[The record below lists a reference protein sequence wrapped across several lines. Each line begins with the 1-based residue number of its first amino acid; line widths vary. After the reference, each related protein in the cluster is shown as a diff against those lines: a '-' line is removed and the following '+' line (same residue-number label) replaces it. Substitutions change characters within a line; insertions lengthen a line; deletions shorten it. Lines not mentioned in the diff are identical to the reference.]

1 MADPLQPRPPRMA
14 SKRPWLWIL
23 VGVFVVG
30 CLLFACAAGGL
41 AWLISSG
48 RLSLGGR
55 TPAVAT
61 PGASPGATLPSGGV
75 ALDLRLMAER
85 PTTLDPAMVEDSA
98 SAEFVDKIYSG
109 LVGLDE
115 DLNVVPEIAERW
127 EVSADGTVYTFYLRP
142 DVYFHN
148 GRKATATDFKY
159 SVERACAPATRSPVA
174 RAYLGDIVGAEEKLD
189 GLASEV
195 RGVEVVDDATVRI
208 TIWAARAS
216 FLAKLT
222 YPTGFFVAKEA
233 VQTGPNWWRKPVGT
247 GPFRLRSWD
256 SDRIILEKNERYYQ
270 PLGDVRTVTFLF
282 GGGAPVTMYEQGELD
297 AAPVGVADIE
307 RVLDEANPLHY
318 EVQETPMLY
327 TQYVGFNVQRPPF
340 DDPMVRRAFALAT
353 NKQAMADVFFK
364 RTRVPATGILPP
376 GMPGYNADL
385 QAIPFDLEQ
394 ARAALKASR
403 YGSAEALPAITLT
416 VTGEGATSRFAEL
429 LAGMYEEVLGV
440 RLEIEQVDWATYLQE
455 LNAHKLQMFT
465 LAWSADY
472 PDPENFL
479 ETQFYSRSE
488 LNNTGYSNPEVDR
501 LLEQAMT
508 ERDTGARLALYRQAE
523 QRIVDDA
530 PWIPLFHGVDYTL
543 VKPYL
548 RGLKVTA
555 QGTYHLHRVFAAT
568 R

>member
-1 MADPLQPRPPRMA
+1 MTDLLQPRPQRPA
-14 SKRPWLWIL
+14 PKRLWLWIL
-23 VGVFVVG
+23 LAVFVVG
-30 CLLFACAAGGL
+30 CLVVACAAGGVF
-41 AWLISSG
+41 WLISSG
-48 RLSLGGR
+48 RVPIGVR
-55 TPAVAT
+55 TPAAAT
-61 PGASPGATLPSGGV
+61 PGASPVATRPPSGV
-75 ALDLRLMAER
+75 ALDLRLMADP
-85 PTTLDPAMVEDSA
+85 PTILDPAMVEDSA
-98 SAEFVDKIYSG
+98 SAEYVDKIYSG

-115 DLNVVPEIAERW
+115 NLNVVPEIAERW
-127 EVSADGTVYTFYLRP
+127 EISADGTVYTFYLR
-142 DVYFHN
+142 DNVYFHN
-148 GRKATATDFKY
+148 DRKATAEDFKY
-159 SVERACAPATRSPVA
+159 SIERACDPATRSPVA

-189 GLASEV
+189 GRASEV
-195 RGVEVVDDATVRI
+195 RGVQVLDNRTVRI
-208 TIWAARAS
+208 TIRAARAS

-222 YPTGFFVAKEA
+222 YPTGFVVAKEV
-233 VQTGPNWWRKPVGT
+233 VQSGASWWRKPVGT

-256 SDRIILEKNERYYQ
+256 SKQVVLEKNERYYK

-307 RVLDEANPLHY
+307 RVLDPANPLHY
-318 EVQETPMLY
+318 EVQETPLLY
-327 TQYVGFNVQRPPF
+327 TQYVGFNVRQPPF
-340 DDPMVRRAFALAT
+340 DDVMVRRAFALAT

-376 GMPGYNADL
+376 GMPGYNENL
-385 QAIPFDLEQ
+385 QAIPFDPDK
-394 ARAALKASR
+394 AREALKASR
-403 YGSAEALPAITLT
+403 YGGAENLPRIVLT
-416 VTGEGATSRFAEL
+416 VTGEGATNAFAEL

-455 LNAHKLQMFT
+455 LNAHELQMFT

-479 ETQFYSRSE
+479 ETQFHSKSE
-488 LNNTGYSNPEVDR
+488 LNNTGYGDPEVDR

-508 ERDTGARLALYRQAE
+508 EPDTATRLALYQQAE

-555 QGTYHLHRVFAAT
+555 QGNYHLRAVFAAT
-568 R
+568 Q

>member
-1 MADPLQPRPPRMA
+1 MADLLQPRPQ
-14 SKRPWLWIL
+14 RPAPKHLWLWIL
-23 VGVFVVG
+23 LGILVVG
-30 CLLFACAAGGL
+30 CLILSCAAGGL

-48 RLSLGGR
+48 RIPTGGR
-55 TPAVAT
+55 TPVVAT
-61 PGASPGATLPSGGV
+61 PGASPVAPWPSGGV
-75 ALDLRLMAER
+75 ALDLRLMADP

-98 SAEFVDKIYSG
+98 SAEYVDKIYSG

-127 EVSADGTVYTFYLRP
+127 EVSADGTVYTFYLR
-142 DVYFHN
+142 DNVYFHN
-148 GRKATATDFKY
+148 GRKATAEDFKY
-159 SVERACAPATRSPVA
+159 SIERACDPATRSPVA

-189 GLASEV
+189 GQASDV
-195 RGVEVVDDATVRI
+195 KGVEVVNATTVRI
-208 TIWAARAS
+208 TIRAARAS

-222 YPTGFFVAKEA
+222 YPTGFVVAKEV
-233 VQTGPNWWRKPVGT
+233 VQTGPSWWRKPVGT

-256 SDRIILEKNERYYQ
+256 SKQIVLEKNERYYQ

-307 RVLDEANPLHY
+307 RVLDPANPLHY
-318 EVQETPMLY
+318 EVQETPLLY
-327 TQYVGFNVQRPPF
+327 TQYVGFNVRQPPF

-376 GMPGYNADL
+376 GMPGYNENL
-385 QAIPFDLEQ
+385 RAIPFDPDK
-394 ARAALKASR
+394 AREALRASR
-403 YGSAEALPAITLT
+403 YGGAENLPPIVLT
-416 VTGEGATSRFAEL
+416 VTGEGATNAFAEL

-440 RLEIEQVDWATYLQE
+440 HLDIEQVDWATYLQE

-479 ETQFYSRSE
+479 ETQFHSKSE
-488 LNNTGYSNPEVDR
+488 LNNTGYGDPEVDR

-508 ERDTGARLALYRQAE
+508 EADTATRLALYRQAE

-555 QGTYHLHRVFAAT
+555 QGNYHLRAVFAAT
-568 R
+568 Q

>member
-1 MADPLQPRPPRMA
+1 
-14 SKRPWLWIL
+14 
-23 VGVFVVG
+23 
-30 CLLFACAAGGL
+30 
-41 AWLISSG
+41 
-48 RLSLGGR
+48 
-55 TPAVAT
+55 
-61 PGASPGATLPSGGV
+61 
-75 ALDLRLMAER
+75 
-85 PTTLDPAMVEDSA
+85 
-98 SAEFVDKIYSG
+98 
-109 LVGLDE
+109 
-115 DLNVVPEIAERW
+115 
-127 EVSADGTVYTFYLRP
+127 
-142 DVYFHN
+142 
-148 GRKATATDFKY
+148 
-159 SVERACAPATRSPVA
+159 
-174 RAYLGDIVGAEEKLD
+174 
-189 GLASEV
+189 
-195 RGVEVVDDATVRI
+195 
-208 TIWAARAS
+208 
-216 FLAKLT
+216 
-222 YPTGFFVAKEA
+222 
-233 VQTGPNWWRKPVGT
+233 
-247 GPFRLRSWD
+247 
-256 SDRIILEKNERYYQ
+256 
-270 PLGDVRTVTFLF
+270 
-282 GGGAPVTMYEQGELD
+282 
-297 AAPVGVADIE
+297 
-307 RVLDEANPLHY
+307 
-318 EVQETPMLY
+318 MLY

-340 DDPMVRRAFALAT
+340 DDLMVRRAFALAT

-385 QAIPFDLEQ
+385 QAIPFDPEQ

-403 YGSAEALPAITLT
+403 YGSAEALPAITLA

-479 ETQFYSRSE
+479 ETQFHSRSD

-501 LLEQAMT
+501 LLEQAVA
-508 ERDTGARLALYRQAE
+508 EGDAAKRLALYRQAE